1 MNTKALSMNIPD
13 LQLSTRQAITS
24 RRSVRAFLR
33 TPVPREAV
41 EQVLELAARAPSGSN
56 VQPWQVW
63 VLTGAP
69 LLDLG
74 QELQALALNAESA
87 HIEKPQ
93 VHHVR
98 EPYRSRRRKVAQDL
112 YQAIDINRG
121 ETQKMRVQTSRNF
134 VFFDAP
140 VGLFFTIDTDLDKSR
155 WLDYGM
161 FLQTLMLAAKSH
173 GLDTCVQQ
181 AFVKYEALIARRL
194 GLDENQR
201 LVCGMALGFADLSAA
216 SNSFIAERA
225 PLSAFTQ
232 FVDSL
237 N

>member
-1 MNTKALSMNIPD
+1 MNTKAFSMNIPD
-13 LQLSTRQAITS
+13 PQLSTRQAITS

-33 TPVPREAV
+33 TPVPRETV
-41 EQVLELAARAPSGSN
+41 EHVLELAARAPSGSN

-69 LLDLG
+69 LYNLG

-87 HIEKPQ
+87 HAENPQ

-112 YQAIDINRG
+112 YLAVDINRG

-140 VGLFFTIDTDLDKSR
+140 VGLFFTIDRDLDNGR

-161 FLQTLMLAAKSH
+161 FLQTLMLAAKAH
-173 GLDTCVQQ
+173 GLDTCAQQ
-181 AFVKYEALIARRL
+181 AFVKYETLIARRL
-194 GLDENQR
+194 GLDDNQR
-201 LVCGMALGFADLSAA
+201 LVCGMALGFADPSAP

-225 PLSAFTQ
+225 PLSAFAQ
-232 FVDSL
+232 FVVTL